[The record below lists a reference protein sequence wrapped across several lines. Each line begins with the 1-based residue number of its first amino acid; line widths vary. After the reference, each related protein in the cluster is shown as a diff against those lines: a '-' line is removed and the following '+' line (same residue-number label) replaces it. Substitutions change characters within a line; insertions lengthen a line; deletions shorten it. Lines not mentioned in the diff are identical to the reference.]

1 MEYTRTVSLALA
13 LEYRTFDPNNMNY
26 LEELHIKSILVRK
39 FRKKRT
45 LKNDQYHPK
54 RYGPLYVKGQSIH

>member
-13 LEYRTFDPNNMNY
+13 LEYSIFDPNNMNC

-39 FRKKRT
+39 FRKKE
-45 LKNDQYHPK
+45 L
-54 RYGPLYVKGQSIH
+54 